1 MSSDKKPTPH
11 PDSRTAPFSAE
22 RIERSFTHTN
32 PDPTTNPP
40 VAGGVNPSQP
50 ESTEEANNTATA
62 NTGTA
67 ATTSDDS

>member
-1 MSSDKKPTPH
+1 MSSEKKPTPH
-11 PDSRTAPFSAE
+11 PDPRTAPFSAE

-40 VAGGVNPSQP
+40 VAGGVDPSQP
-50 ESTEEANNTATA
+50 ESTEGANTTTA

>member
-1 MSSDKKPTPH
+1 MSSEKKPTPN
-11 PDSRTAPFSAE
+11 PDPRTAPFSAE

-40 VAGGVNPSQP
+40 VAGGADPSQP
-50 ESTEEANNTATA
+50 ESTVGANSNTTA
-62 NTGTA
+62 NTGTP